1 MRMSLIATALV
12 LGGVA
17 ASAAQAMPMPDVAGQ
32 QQSSPVVKVDYAC
45 GPGWH
50 LTPWGHCRPNRAYV
64 PPRYGWARRPPP
76 PPYGYRESYYRPH
89 YYGWYRPA
97 PQRW

>member
-17 ASAAQAMPMPDVAGQ
+17 ASAAQAMPMPAVAAQ
-32 QQSSPVVKVDYAC
+32 QTPSVVKVDYAC

-50 LTPWGHCRPNRAYV
+50 VTPWGHCRPNRAYL

-76 PPYGYRESYYRPH
+76 PPYAYRESYYRPH
-89 YYGWYRPA
+89 YYGWYRPPPA
-97 PQRW
+97 RW